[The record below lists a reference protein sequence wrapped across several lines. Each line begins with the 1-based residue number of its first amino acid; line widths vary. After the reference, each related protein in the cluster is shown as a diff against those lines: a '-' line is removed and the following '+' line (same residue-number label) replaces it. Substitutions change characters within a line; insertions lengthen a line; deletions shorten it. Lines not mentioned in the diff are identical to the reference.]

1 MPLHVVCR
9 GEKCRSV
16 TSVISPRG
24 GRCTGGCRPAGTA
37 CPRVSSPVEDLEGV
51 GGEPSVG
58 HEPSVE
64 AEVEGNPLDVVEFA
78 MVVVLLLELH
88 MEFLFELLFPFEF
101 LPDEGPPV
109 QAEGAGTRGE
119 GHLGGGQAH
128 IEGQLA
134 LHGEARQLTRQE
146 LVSS

>member
-1 MPLHVVCR
+1 M
-9 GEKCRSV
+9 S
-16 TSVISPRG
+16 
-24 GRCTGGCRPAGTA
+24 
-37 CPRVSSPVEDLEGV
+37 RVSSPVEDLEGV
-51 GGEPSVG
+51 GGEPGVG

-88 MEFLFELLFPFEF
+88 LEFLFELLFEFPFEF
-101 LPDEGPPV
+101 LLDEGPPV

-119 GHLGGGQAH
+119 GHLGGGQTH

>member
-1 MPLHVVCR
+1 M
-9 GEKCRSV
+9 S
-16 TSVISPRG
+16 
-24 GRCTGGCRPAGTA
+24 
-37 CPRVSSPVEDLEGV
+37 RVSSPVEYLEGV
-51 GGEPSVG
+51 GGEPGVG

-88 MEFLFELLFPFEF
+88 LEFLFELLFEFPFEF
-101 LPDEGPPV
+101 L

-119 GHLGGGQAH
+119 GHLGGGQTH
-128 IEGQLA
+128 IEGHLA
-134 LHGEARQLTRQE
+134 LHGEARQLPLQK

>member
-1 MPLHVVCR
+1 M
-9 GEKCRSV
+9 S
-16 TSVISPRG
+16 
-24 GRCTGGCRPAGTA
+24 
-37 CPRVSSPVEDLEGV
+37 RVSSPVEDLEGV
-51 GGEPSVG
+51 GGDPGVG

-64 AEVEGNPLDVVEFA
+64 ADIEGDPLDVVEFA
-78 MVVVLLLELH
+78 MVVELLLELH
-88 MEFLFELLFPFEF
+88 LEFLLELLFEF
-101 LPDEGPPV
+101 LLVEGPPV

-119 GHLGGGQAH
+119 GHLGGGQTH